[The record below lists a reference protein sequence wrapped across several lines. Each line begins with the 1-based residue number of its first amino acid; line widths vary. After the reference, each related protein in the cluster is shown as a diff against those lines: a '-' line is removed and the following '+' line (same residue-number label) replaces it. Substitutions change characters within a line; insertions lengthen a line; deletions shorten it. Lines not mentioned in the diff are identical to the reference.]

1 MNTDT
6 AGFRYLLRSGLVI
19 TSSIA
24 IPAQLTEPYI
34 QKDGSTAYALVSD
47 VAEQHLMDLIKKA
60 GVALPKMIRV

>member
-47 VAEQHLMDLIKKA
+47 VAEQHLMDLIKAA
-60 GVALPKMIRV
+60 GVTQPVKA

>member
-24 IPAQLTEPYI
+24 IPAQLTEPYT
-34 QKDGSTAYALVSD
+34 QKNGSTAYALVSD
-47 VAEQHLMDLIKKA
+47 VAEQHLMDLIKAA
-60 GVALPKMIRV
+60 GVAQPVKA